1 MCQPIRRGIA
11 NGIFMS
17 GGALGN
23 MLMPVLLRFRIIPE
37 PFYLHF
43 SEIIAVTQNYGF
55 SKITLQTQ
63 LQALNKLVWV
73 PRCFACP
80 LGLYFDHPACCHYF
94 QASPTYRLA

>member
-23 MLMPVLLRFRIIPE
+23 MLMPVLLRLRILPE
-37 PFYLHF
+37 SPYRHFY
-43 SEIIAVTQNYGF
+43 EIIAASQSYGF
-55 SKITLQTQ
+55 FGITLRAQ
-63 LQALNKLVWV
+63 LQTLNKLVWV

-80 LGLYFDHPACCHYF
+80 LCLYFNHSASRHYF
-94 QASPTYRLA
+94 